1 MNIANPSK
9 AFIALASLV
18 CLTVLMVHGAIRSDQ
33 GLPVLTAIVGYAI
46 GNGIAAKQ
54 HQPVDPIIGPKKGK
68 G

>member
-9 AFIALASLV
+9 AFIALTSLI

-54 HQPVDPIIGPKKGK
+54 QQPVDPIIGPKNRKA
-68 G
+68 